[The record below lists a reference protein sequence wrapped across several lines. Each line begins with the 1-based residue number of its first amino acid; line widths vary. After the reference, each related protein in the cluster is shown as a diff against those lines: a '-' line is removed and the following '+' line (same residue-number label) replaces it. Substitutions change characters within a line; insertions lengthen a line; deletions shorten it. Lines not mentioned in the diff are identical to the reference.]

1 VASSVHTERG
11 DDDAR
16 VGDARRFVADVEN
29 NAIQLDRIAGP
40 DRTGT
45 AFAVVDAVGRFVDVS
60 LQPGWWTMLGPARV
74 AGGLLEALETAR
86 LKAALVPMIL
96 RRSGHAVSPGA
107 AAPGTGP
114 QAAASTGA
122 NESLPPAPLP
132 PPADREFL
140 DAARGRIA
148 EAYRLIDDADKR
160 LREQQAVRVIA
171 GPRGLFRL
179 HVRGSQIDRGEV
191 AAGITAAD
199 TDRLLADVRE
209 VLAELTR
216 VRWEL

>member
-29 NAIQLDRIAGP
+29 KAIQLDRIAGP

-96 RRSGHAVSPGA
+96 RRSGHAMSPSADEG
-107 AAPGTGP
+107 
-114 QAAASTGA
+114 
-122 NESLPPAPLP
+122 LPPAPLP

-160 LREQQAVRVIA
+160 LREHQAVRVIA